1 MLYLICGIYSP
12 KPSSKRPCEEGH
24 SPHLSRKLTKK
35 QKEADQKN
43 KDKQKVKGRGLW
55 LGNIQDGLSLMS
67 EQSYKNTCFWSK
79 DVDLLLVFKKIKTV
93 SCNYYFTAGIFEQYS
108 VLILKLPCCVKLP
121 NSHNNQA
128 EASLSFLTPVI
139 LYYCYL
145 QKNNLFDILETL
157 RSLVRLKICFNF
169 CCQGQIWYC
178 LKMIYLQ
185 ILTKID
191 GFCYRQKNSGKRT
204 HEESDGSKNKEDKP
218 LTTKKLKQIKKH
230 LHGKGLFP
238 KSMFY

>member
-1 MLYLICGIYSP
+1 
-12 KPSSKRPCEEGH
+12 
-24 SPHLSRKLTKK
+24 
-35 QKEADQKN
+35 
-43 KDKQKVKGRGLW
+43 
-55 LGNIQDGLSLMS
+55 MS

-79 DVDLLLVFKKIKTV
+79 DVDQLLVFKKIKTV

-128 EASLSFLTPVI
+128 EASLSFLTPVT

-191 GFCYRQKNSGKRT
+191 GFFSDKRILASARMKNVMGVKTKRIN
-204 HEESDGSKNKEDKP
+204 HWQQRNWNKSKSTCMERAYFRKVCSIN
-218 LTTKKLKQIKKH
+218 
-230 LHGKGLFP
+230 
-238 KSMFY
+238 